1 VILSYFMHYSLHIH
15 AVIVKNIE
23 AIHKNK
29 EYYETRQFKLAGV
42 NCTPQQLGDASNE
55 DHDGGGGEV
64 AVKKKGKQRVTIA
77 PPKLKRLPPA
87 AEERRTHPVTLT
99 AAQASALK
107 AHGAKNAPGKVVTF
121 AGARKSTAEKCPK
134 VALKDIHPPQKTNK
148 KRSEN
153 EVESSSSGSED
164 NEDNNVGSEDEEATE
179 VDE

>member
-1 VILSYFMHYSLHIH
+1 MH
-15 AVIVKNIE
+15 AVILKNIE

-42 NCTPQQLGDASNE
+42 NCTPQDDSQRD
-55 DHDGGGGEV
+55 DGGEV
-64 AVKKKGKQRVTIA
+64 EVTALVKKGKQRVIIA
-77 PPKLKRLPPA
+77 PLSLKRLPA
-87 AEERRTHPVTLT
+87 AADERRISPVTLT
-99 AAQASALK
+99 AAQATALK
-107 AHGAKNAPGKVVTF
+107 AHGAKNGPGKVVTF